1 MNPAM
6 LDRAAMLAATVTPLR
21 LGAALI
27 EADTGRDGAPERAVA
42 AVREA
47 LRR

>member
-1 MNPAM
+1 MNPVI
-6 LDRAAMLAATVTPLR
+6 LDRAAFLAATVTPLR

-27 EADTGRDGAPERAVA
+27 DAGTGRDGAPMRAVG

-47 LRR
+47 LGR